1 MFTVTLIPFG
11 TSRYE
16 QTKRFRDKILREPLG
31 LTLSEKD
38 VEGEGQQLHIAALDD
53 AGEVVGTVVLKPGST
68 DEMKL
73 RQMAVADKMQGTG
86 LGKKL
91 VTYAETVAKEHGF
104 HVIAMHARIS
114 ALGFYEKLGY
124 KSEGESFIEVTV
136 PTILMKKRLS

>member
-31 LTLSEKD
+31 LALSEKD
-38 VEGEGQQLHIAALDD
+38 VEGEGQQFHIAALDD
-53 AGEVVGTVVLKPGST
+53 AGDVVGTVVLKPVSV
-68 DEMKL
+68 DEIKL
-73 RQMAVADKMQGTG
+73 RQMAVADNMQGTG

-91 VTYAETVAKEHGF
+91 VTYAETVAKKRGF
-104 HVIAMHARIS
+104 HVVTMHARIS

-124 KSEGESFIEVTV
+124 KTEGESFIEVTV